1 MKKVFSFLLS
11 FTLLLICSCKSPETH
26 SSAPLVD
33 PEHPF
38 LFGYYKDTYLT
49 WECNAPN
56 YKLEFDLLNGITG
69 EITVPENRQ
78 PGLWNN
84 KLLNSF
90 NIYELDNV
98 TWSDGNSHSITAGS
112 HFICT
117 GWALSSQYELL
128 SQKNIKWDYYIN
140 EYNNLSGTI
149 FFDPPR

>member
-33 PEHPF
+33 SEHPF
-38 LFGYYKDTYLT
+38 LFGFHEGKCLI
-49 WECNAPN
+49 WECNASY

-78 PGLWNN
+78 PSRYNR
-84 KLLNSF
+84 LLNSF
-90 NIYELDNV
+90 DLNNLDGV

-112 HFICT
+112 YFICT
-117 GWALSSQYELL
+117 GWALSSQYERL
-128 SQKNIKWDYYIN
+128 SQKYIKWNLQILGDDGPMAGDV
-140 EYNNLSGTI
+140 EYQWH
-149 FFDPPR
+149 